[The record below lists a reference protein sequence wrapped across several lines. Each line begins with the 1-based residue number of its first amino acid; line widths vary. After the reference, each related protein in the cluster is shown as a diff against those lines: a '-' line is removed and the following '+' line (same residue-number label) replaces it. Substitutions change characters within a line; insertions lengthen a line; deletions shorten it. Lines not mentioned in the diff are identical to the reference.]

1 MKVGI
6 SRCLFYHEY
15 FPIWEA
21 FFSEAGVEIVV
32 SPDTTKAILK
42 RGLNLAHT
50 DICLPMKI
58 AFGHVDY
65 LKDKVDVIFLP
76 RIVSIEKYKYVCP
89 KVIGFTDMV
98 RAVVEGLPPILD
110 PIFDTRKQPLK
121 HSYYALGKKFG
132 KSRAQVD
139 RILKMGEKAKKEDNE
154 KEIKVSGNDL
164 SVAIISRSYLIN
176 DNLASFNLVSRLK
189 EKGITIWTAD
199 MIDNAVIKSEA
210 STLKKSIYYSLGER
224 SVGAAFY
231 FFRSSLVDGLI
242 HLISFDCGPD
252 ALLKEFIDEE
262 AKRSSIPYMT
272 LIVDEHTGIEGIL
285 TRVEAFLDMVSR
297 KKNESSFSTYG
308 RARPRSKAL
317 L

>member
-6 SRCLFYHEY
+6 PRCLFYHEY
-15 FPIWEA
+15 FSIWET
-21 FFSEAGVEIVV
+21 FFSEVGVEIVV

-76 RIVSIEKYKYVCP
+76 RIVSIEKHKYVCP
-89 KVIGFTDMV
+89 KAIGFTDMV

-132 KSRAQVD
+132 KSRTQVD
-139 RILKMGEKAKKEDNE
+139 RILKTGEKAKKEDK
-154 KEIKVSGNDL
+154 KEIKVSGNGL

-176 DNLASFNLVSRLK
+176 DNLASFNLISRLE
-189 EKGITIWTAD
+189 EKGITVWTAD
-199 MIDNAVIKSEA
+199 MVDNEIIKIET

-224 SVGAAFY
+224 SVGAAFH
-231 FFRSSLVDGLI
+231 FFRSSLVDGL
-242 HLISFDCGPD
+242 LYLLSFDCGPD

-262 AKRSSIPYMT
+262 AKKSSIPYMT

-285 TRVEAFLDMVSR
+285 TRVEAFLDMVIR

-308 RARPRSKAL
+308 RACPRSKAL